1 MNNGLLFRKKYAFKK
16 YIVVKKILLVS
27 LWFLAACAH
36 HSDNENA
43 IAKAKAKMEAVKPVH
58 KFAGVRFAVQKDLSC
73 GMPLAAGL
81 EDTAHYQGK
90 IYGFCSVECKEKF
103 LKDPQ
108 KYHTKK

>member
-1 MNNGLLFRKKYAFKK
+1 MYAFNK
-16 YIVVKKILLVS
+16 YIIVKKILLVS

-36 HSDNENA
+36 HSDNDNA
-43 IAKAKAKMEAVKPVH
+43 VAKAKAKMEAVKPVH
-58 KFAGVRFAVQKDLSC
+58 KFAGVPFAVQKDLSC

-90 IYGFCSVECKEKF
+90 IYGFCSVECKGKF

-108 KYHTKK
+108 QYLAKK